1 MIKKHKLHGVMELSR
16 DISYTGS
23 IMLTKH
29 SPLTRI
35 FTRGDLVS
43 LYIYASAHVAAVAA
57 AATVYVSV
65 VVAPAVYCIDFVA
78 IVFATI
84 VVVVLLLLLFLLVL
98 LLLLLLL
105 RLFML

>member
-43 LYIYASAHVAAVAA
+43 LYMLQL
-57 AATVYVSV
+57 T
-65 VVAPAVYCIDFVA
+65 
-78 IVFATI
+78 
-84 VVVVLLLLLFLLVL
+84 LLLSLLLRLFMFL

-105 RLFML
+105 IVLTLLP

>member
-1 MIKKHKLHGVMELSR
+1 MIKKRKLHGVMELSR

-43 LYIYASAHVAAVAA
+43 LHMLQVTLLLSLSLRLFKVA
-57 AATVYVSV
+57 
-65 VVAPAVYCIDFVA
+65 VAPAVNCIDFVA

-84 VVVVLLLLLFLLVL
+84 VVVVLLLLLLLFLLVCCCCCYACSCCS
-98 LLLLLLL
+98 
-105 RLFML
+105 